1 MILLIISLHNL
12 VAQIIRASKL
22 AAQCI
27 ASKLASNGCIMRCYV
42 QAYIGLRVTKTPAQ
56 ASNSTCEMGRR

>member
-27 ASKLASNGCIMRCYV
+27 ASKLGSNGCVLLC
-42 QAYIGLRVTKTPAQ
+42 AGLY
-56 ASNSTCEMGRR
+56 